1 MAIGVDIITEYDGT
15 PLRGD
20 HLRLLEAVLQAAA
33 EAEGVSD
40 AEVCVTLTDDDRIH
54 ELNRTWRGIDRP
66 TDVLSF
72 PLREPGEGETA
83 VHEAPEG
90 PEPLGDIV
98 ISVPRAAE
106 QAAQYGHSFERE
118 LAFLAVHGFLHLLGY
133 DHQTP
138 DEEREMFARQEA
150 ILEQFGLRR

>member
-1 MAIGVDIITEYDGT
+1 MALAVDFVTEHNGA
-15 PLRGD
+15 PLRDD
-20 HLRLLEAVLQAAA
+20 HLHLLEEVLQAAA

-54 ELNRTWRGIDRP
+54 ELNRTWRGVDRP

-72 PLREPGEGETA
+72 PLREPGEGETP
-83 VHEAPEG
+83 VREAPEG

-98 ISVPRAAE
+98 ISVPRAFE

-138 DEEREMFARQEA
+138 VEEREMVARQEA
-150 ILEQFGLRR
+150 ILQRFGLRR

>member
-33 EAEGVSD
+33 EAEGLSD